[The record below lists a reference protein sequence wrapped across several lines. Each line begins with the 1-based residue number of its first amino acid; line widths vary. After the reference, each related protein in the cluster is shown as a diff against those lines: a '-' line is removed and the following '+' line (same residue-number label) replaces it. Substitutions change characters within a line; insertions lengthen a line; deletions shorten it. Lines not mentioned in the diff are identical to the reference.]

1 MKVGDMVS
9 LWDDGRGPIGVVI
22 ELINHA
28 RMVLVLM
35 DEEMKYFAV
44 DELWTFYEN
53 R

>member
-1 MKVGDMVS
+1 MNVGDMVS

-22 ELINHA
+22 ELINPGYI
-28 RMVLVLM
+28 LVLM
-35 DEEMKYFAV
+35 DEKMKYFAV